1 MAHHQR
7 RKQDAMI
14 VPSPGSRMQF
24 LDVTLHA
31 LKVSFQV
38 GERIT
43 VIRALIADDHPIMR
57 EGLKLFLVCTLDIVV
72 DEVDDGFQAVEY
84 IKSNDLDVLILDISM
99 PGMDGLETLRI
110 VKDQKPDLPVLVL
123 SAYSED
129 QYALRVLRAGASGY
143 LMKTSATEELVDA
156 VQSVIAGHRYLSPN
170 VAEKLLAQ
178 ISGEGVPLHARLS
191 DREFEVMLKIA
202 VGKTVTQISEELQ
215 LSVKTVSTYRTRI
228 LEKMDLKDN
237 ADINAYVSK
246 NQLLNSPV

>member
-1 MAHHQR
+1 M
-7 RKQDAMI
+7 
-14 VPSPGSRMQF
+14 
-24 LDVTLHA
+24 
-31 LKVSFQV
+31 
-38 GERIT
+38 
-43 VIRALIADDHPIMR
+43 IRALIADDHPIMR

-110 VKDQKPDLPVLVL
+110 VKDLKPELPVLVL

-156 VQSVIAGHRYLSPN
+156 VQNVIAGHRYLSPN

-178 ISGEGVPLHARLS
+178 ISGEGVPVHARLS

-246 NQLLNSPV
+246 NQLLNNPV

>member
-1 MAHHQR
+1 
-7 RKQDAMI
+7 MI
-14 VPSPGSRMQF
+14 VPSLRRVMQF
-24 LDVTLHA
+24 PDVTLHA

-110 VKDQKPDLPVLVL
+110 VKDQKPELPVLVL

-237 ADINAYVSK
+237 ADINAYVFK

>member
-1 MAHHQR
+1 M
-7 RKQDAMI
+7 
-14 VPSPGSRMQF
+14 
-24 LDVTLHA
+24 
-31 LKVSFQV
+31 
-38 GERIT
+38 
-43 VIRALIADDHPIMR
+43 IRALIADDHPIMR

-110 VKDQKPDLPVLVL
+110 VKDLKPELPVLVL

-156 VQSVIAGHRYLSPN
+156 VQGVIAGHRYLSPN

-178 ISGEGVPLHARLS
+178 ITGEGVPVHARLS
-191 DREFEVMLKIA
+191 DREFEVMLKLA

-215 LSVKTVSTYRTRI
+215 LSVKTVSIYRTRI

-237 ADINAYVSK
+237 VDISAYVSK
-246 NQLLNSPV
+246 NQLLNNPV

>member
-1 MAHHQR
+1 M
-7 RKQDAMI
+7 
-14 VPSPGSRMQF
+14 
-24 LDVTLHA
+24 
-31 LKVSFQV
+31 
-38 GERIT
+38 
-43 VIRALIADDHPIMR
+43 IRALIADDHPIMR

>member
-1 MAHHQR
+1 
-7 RKQDAMI
+7 MI
-14 VPSPGSRMQF
+14 VPSLRRVMQF
-24 LDVTLHA
+24 PDVTLHA

-110 VKDQKPDLPVLVL
+110 VKDQKPELPVLVL

>member
-1 MAHHQR
+1 M
-7 RKQDAMI
+7 
-14 VPSPGSRMQF
+14 
-24 LDVTLHA
+24 
-31 LKVSFQV
+31 
-38 GERIT
+38 
-43 VIRALIADDHPIMR
+43 IRALIADDHPIMR

-110 VKDQKPDLPVLVL
+110 VKDQKPELPVLVL

>member
-1 MAHHQR
+1 
-7 RKQDAMI
+7 
-14 VPSPGSRMQF
+14 MQF
-24 LDVTLHA
+24 PDVTLHA

-110 VKDQKPDLPVLVL
+110 VKDQKPELPVLVL

>member
-1 MAHHQR
+1 
-7 RKQDAMI
+7 
-14 VPSPGSRMQF
+14 MQF

-110 VKDQKPDLPVLVL
+110 VKDQKPELPVLVL

>member
-1 MAHHQR
+1 
-7 RKQDAMI
+7 MI
-14 VPSPGSRMQF
+14 VPSLRRVMQF
-24 LDVTLHA
+24 PDVTLHA

-110 VKDQKPDLPVLVL
+110 VKDLKPELPVLVL

-156 VQSVIAGHRYLSPN
+156 VQNVIAGHRYLSPN

-178 ISGEGVPLHARLS
+178 ISGEGVPVHARLS